1 MEALSFN
8 VSSSSEQLRQELI
21 IQMSAGFLEG
31 LVRGYK
37 GALLSQNNYHNLT
50 QCENLEGKSWIDG
63 HSL

>member
-8 VSSSSEQLRQELI
+8 VSSSRKQVPRELI
-21 IQMSAGFLEG
+21 MQMSAGFLEG

-63 HSL
+63 YGL